1 MKVLAPLSSPKPY
14 APQAKLASK
23 TNHARSGHLFVN
35 GERVKNSKN
44 FLKMLKSV
52 FKPVLNKKGR
62 ALLQQLV
69 KKFSKHPTKHLE
81 FIAFDRFSQIPYFDR
96 ENGMLSQDPFTTGI
110 NCLDYKNTGYSGF
123 SIGKG
128 LLTSWNGIV
137 SREDLKVAPE
147 TKHTKY
153 LLKRLDKSE
162 KMGHEEFLV
171 VAQKLINGESI

>member
-1 MKVLAPLSSPKPY
+1 MKVLAPLSSPLLSSPLLSSPKPY
-14 APQAKLASK
+14 APPVKVASTAN

-81 FIAFDRFSQIPYFDR
+81 FIAFGRFSQIPYFDR

-110 NCLDYKNTGYSGF
+110 NC
-123 SIGKG
+123 
-128 LLTSWNGIV
+128 
-137 SREDLKVAPE
+137 
-147 TKHTKY
+147 
-153 LLKRLDKSE
+153 
-162 KMGHEEFLV
+162 
-171 VAQKLINGESI
+171 